1 MVWTL
6 DNDDFRGK
14 CYGEQSPLISTL
26 KSALQ
31 EGESLLTTKATRAP
45 KVTSRTTSKPKTTQR
60 PKSSTPPPFTTPE
73 PSPPFECAD
82 EGFFNN
88 PTDCKKYFW
97 CLDSGPSNL
106 GLVAHSFTCPSGLF
120 FNKARDSCDYAANV
134 VCRVKKP
141 STTTSTTPKPR
152 PRPRQKTTKTTRR
165 TTPKPKE
172 VVLNDLDLDALKAP
186 LEAVKSESLSDLLQ
200 LLQQLGLNQI
210 QDKLHGRESS
220 SNAANTTLSPTL
232 PEYRTLNRRRPSTTT
247 TDSTPSAEV
256 FNQYARPDRTTH
268 SGDGASRTVIPRGP
282 QFHAPAP
289 EAGEVNHDDL
299 FPDVGDDVDEDPR
312 QTFPPGDF
320 PFVYHTPSRQR
331 SRTTADDSVEEEE
344 DDKSDDVTTTP
355 KPARPTQS
363 HRRVV
368 VRVRPMTPKGQDAK
382 EKLETPRNQYIL
394 AQTVGVRQQVQPNR
408 LEELTTPPSSKPPR
422 RARPIRKTTT
432 TTTTT
437 TTTEPPRYRAP
448 PRPKELVS
456 TTPFN
461 LLQ

>member
-1 MVWTL
+1 MREGLGGGMVWTL

-14 CYGEQSPLISTL
+14 CYGEQSPLVNTL

-31 EGESLLTTKATRAP
+31 EGESLLTTKATRSP
-45 KVTSRTTSKPKTTQR
+45 KVTSRTTTTKPKTTR
-60 PKSSTPPPFTTPE
+60 KPSTLPPFTTPD
-73 PSPPFECAD
+73 PGPPFECED

-134 VCRVKKP
+134 VCRVKKT
-141 STTTSTTPKPR
+141 STTTGTTPRPR
-152 PRPRQKTTKTTRR
+152 PRPRQKATRK

-172 VVLNDLDLDALKAP
+172 EVAINDLDLDALKAP

-210 QDKLHGRESS
+210 QDKLHGRES
-220 SNAANTTLSPTL
+220 NAANTTLSPTL
-232 PEYRTLNRRRPSTTT
+232 PEYRTLDRRRPST

-256 FNQYARPDRTTH
+256 FNRYAQPDR
-268 SGDGASRTVIPRGP
+268 SGGGAVIPRGP

-289 EAGEVNHDDL
+289 EAEQVHHDDM
-299 FPDVGDDVDEDPR
+299 FPDDEDPR
-312 QTFPPGDF
+312 QTPPPADF

-331 SRTTADDSVEEEE
+331 SRTTADDSVEEE
-344 DDKSDDVTTTP
+344 DDENDDVTTTP
-355 KPARPTQS
+355 KPSRPTQS

-382 EKLETPRNQYIL
+382 EKSETPRNRYIL

-408 LEELTTPPSSKPPR
+408 LEEQTTPSSSKPPR

-437 TTTEPPRYRAP
+437 TEPPRYRDP

-456 TTPFN
+456 TASFN
-461 LLQ
+461 LFQYFQSLSLFII